1 MKKTVMSE
9 LLRIYRIDAN
19 TSVDSE
25 LAIRRLLE
33 YHMPNGSGFDNG
45 VSLVSFT
52 PQKAVFL
59 APFHHMNEHGMYDG
73 WVTYFVI
80 VYATLNGPD
89 IKVRVKGYDNTAR
102 KYADDMMRMYIAET
116 FYYDLFDKNIGD

>member
-9 LLRIYRIDAN
+9 LLRIYRVDCN

-52 PQKAVFL
+52 PQKAVFE
-59 APFHHMNEHGMYDG
+59 APHHHMDEHGYYDG
-73 WVTYFVI
+73 WVTYI
-80 VYATLNGPD
+80 VTARSTFTGPD
-89 IKVRVKGYDNTAR
+89 VTVRVKGYDNTAR